1 MLARLARL
9 FRTPAAAPIW
19 VEAAELDRWLAG
31 EGAPVV
37 VDVRGPDEFDGPLG
51 HIDGARNI
59 PVPELPRHMRDLMA
73 EGRPLVMVCLT
84 DKRSAQ
90 AAAELLAAG
99 VRDVAVLRGGMKGWR
114 ATIGYRPTATA
125 DRARSRFSGENRVP
139 HLSFSS
145 HCNS

>member
-9 FRTPAAAPIW
+9 FRTPAAAPTW
-19 VEAAELDRWLAG
+19 VEAAELRRWLAG
-31 EGAPVV
+31 ERAPVV

-59 PVPELPRHMRDLMA
+59 PLAELPTHTKELAA

-84 DKRSAQ
+84 DKRSSQ

-99 VRDVAVLRGGMKGWR
+99 VRDVAVLRGGMKTWR
-114 ATIGYRPTATA
+114 VTIG
-125 DRARSRFSGENRVP
+125 
-139 HLSFSS
+139 
-145 HCNS
+145 

>member
-9 FRTPAAAPIW
+9 FRAAAAAPIW
-19 VEAAELDRWLAG
+19 VEAAELRRWLAG

-37 VDVRGPDEFDGPLG
+37 VDVRGPDEFEGPLG

-59 PVPELPRHMRDLMA
+59 PLAELSTHTKELAA

-90 AAAELLAAG
+90 AAAELLGAG
-99 VRDVAVLRGGMKGWR
+99 VRNVAVLRGGMKGWR
-114 ATIGYRPTATA
+114 ATI
-125 DRARSRFSGENRVP
+125 E
-139 HLSFSS
+139 
-145 HCNS
+145 

>member
-9 FRTPAAAPIW
+9 FRTPAAAPTW
-19 VEAAELDRWLAG
+19 VEAAELRRWLAG
-31 EGAPVV
+31 EKAPVV

-59 PVPELPRHMRDLMA
+59 PLAELPTHTKELAA

-90 AAAELLAAG
+90 AAAELLAVG
-99 VRDVAVLRGGMKGWR
+99 VRDVAVLRGGMKDWR
-114 ATIGYRPTATA
+114 ATIG
-125 DRARSRFSGENRVP
+125 
-139 HLSFSS
+139 
-145 HCNS
+145 